1 MFRIALLLTL
11 ALAGTALS
19 AQKIAGQD
27 APDFDMKGIVN
38 QYGPTAKADLAGE
51 IIVMKTWGPN

>member
-1 MFRIALLLTL
+1 MLRIALVLVL
-11 ALAGTALS
+11 ALSAGAMC

-27 APDFDMKGIVN
+27 APDFNMKGIVN

>member
-1 MFRIALLLTL
+1 MFRIALLVTL
-11 ALAGTALS
+11 AFAGSTLS

>member
-1 MFRIALLLTL
+1 MFRIAFMLTL
-11 ALAGTALS
+11 ALASSTLC

-38 QYGPTAKADLAGE
+38 PYGPTAKADLAGE